1 MLGHYD
7 FVVMKKTRWFT
18 SRKLI
23 TAVGVAIAST
33 ALFRG
38 KMSDSVWVYAMAVF
52 IAGHHAGD
60 LIKAWRGSGSDVV
73 DNTVLPAPIDRDW
86 KGDKDG
92 RDSQP
97 HTD

>member
-1 MLGHYD
+1 
-7 FVVMKKTRWFT
+7 MKKTRWFT
-18 SRKLI
+18 SRKVI

-52 IAGHHAGD
+52 IAGHHAAD
-60 LIKAWRGSGSDVV
+60 LIKAWRSSGGDVV
-73 DNTVLPAPIDRDW
+73 NETALPVDRDW

-92 RDSQP
+92 AS
-97 HTD
+97 